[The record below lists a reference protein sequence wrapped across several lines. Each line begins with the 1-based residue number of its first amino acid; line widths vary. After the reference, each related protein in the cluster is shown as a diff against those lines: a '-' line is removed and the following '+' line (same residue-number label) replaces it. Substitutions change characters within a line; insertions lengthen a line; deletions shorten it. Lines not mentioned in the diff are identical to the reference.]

1 MWEISWRMSPFRK
14 VYSIIA
20 SFGCSQNRGSRGPCL
35 ADVRFNRHTWPGQG
49 LNSSIK
55 TSMFSFHISF
65 PTMCATHLAKIITE
79 ETFLNL
85 LNQKSTKSCWFQP
98 PSYSEIICNNQ
109 EVRQVWRNFPS
120 LWPKVVCLT
129 IHLGQKH
136 VVRQLLCKGLK
147 PLQQVDQVDQV

>member
-1 MWEISWRMSPFRK
+1 MSPFRK
-14 VYSIIA
+14 VYSIIG

-49 LNSSIK
+49 PKSSIK

-85 LNQKSTKSCWFQP
+85 LNQKSAKSCWFQP
-98 PSYSEIICNNQ
+98 PSYSETICNNQ
-109 EVRQVWRNFPS
+109 ELSGLTKLPLSLAKSRLPYHPS
-120 LWPKVVCLT
+120 WPKTRRPSALVQRPQTFATGRPGWPSYPMVN
-129 IHLGQKH
+129 
-136 VVRQLLCKGLK
+136 
-147 PLQQVDQVDQV
+147 